1 MPIQNLYLQINTYL
15 YNFSYI
21 TFLFILLWSV
31 LFHQKTIFSRQ
42 LISLALKIKES
53 LLYLIQ
59 SIVLSIL
66 FIENLFPGMDIQ
78 GQEWLVD
85 VD

>member
-1 MPIQNLYLQINTYL
+1 
-15 YNFSYI
+15 
-21 TFLFILLWSV
+21 
-31 LFHQKTIFSRQ
+31 